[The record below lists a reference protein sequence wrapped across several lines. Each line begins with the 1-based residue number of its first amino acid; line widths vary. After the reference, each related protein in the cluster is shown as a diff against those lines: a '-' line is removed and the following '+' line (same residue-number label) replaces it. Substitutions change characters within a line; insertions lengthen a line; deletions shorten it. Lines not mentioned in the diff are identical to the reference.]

1 MHNFARVCKLSALV
15 WQYESFIVSEKS
27 VFCALEAQRP
37 LLNLLMDQIV
47 DLDQFSVWKES
58 CPALLYYLCVETLS
72 CVQKAAL
79 L

>member
-27 VFCALEAQRP
+27 VFCALEAPKP

-47 DLDQFSVWKES
+47 NLDQFSV
-58 CPALLYYLCVETLS
+58 
-72 CVQKAAL
+72 
-79 L
+79 